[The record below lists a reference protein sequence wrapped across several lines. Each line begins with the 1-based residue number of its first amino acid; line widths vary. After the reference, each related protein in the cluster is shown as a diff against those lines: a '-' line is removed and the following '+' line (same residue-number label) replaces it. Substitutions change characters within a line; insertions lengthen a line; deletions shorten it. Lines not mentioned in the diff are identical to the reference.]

1 MTDPNLPYTIA
12 VWLIPLVIA
21 IVFHEVAHGYV
32 ARIFGDPTADRLG
45 RLTLNP
51 IRHVDPIGTV
61 VLPMVLAIAHAP
73 IFGWAKPVP
82 VDASRLRNPR
92 RDMMLVALAGPATN
106 FVLATFAALSLGAF
120 VGLHGGI
127 PADGAPHTVA
137 GFVFDSLYSFVLVNV
152 FLGVFNLIPLPP
164 FDGGHVVQGLLP
176 RAAAIQ
182 YSKLARF
189 GFPLLLF
196 LLFVLPMISPQ
207 ADIVRRVIGPIASA
221 VADFF
226 LGFAQLGGL

>member
-1 MTDPNLPYTIA
+1 MNDPNLPYTIA

-32 ARIFGDPTADRLG
+32 ARIFGDHTAERMG

-51 IRHVDPIGTV
+51 IRHVDPIGTI

-82 VDASRLRNPR
+82 VEGRNLRNPR
-92 RDMMLVALAGPATN
+92 RDMIFVALAGPGTN
-106 FVLATFAALSLGAF
+106 FVLATLTALLLAAFFSGR
-120 VGLHGGI
+120 G
-127 PADGAPHTVA
+127 PADGELYTVA
-137 GFVFDSLYSFVLVNV
+137 GFAFLSLLSFLQVNV

-176 RAAAIQ
+176 RPAAIQ
-182 YSKLARF
+182 YAKLARF
-189 GFPLLLF
+189 GLPLLLI

-207 ADIVRRVIGPIASA
+207 LDIVRRLIGPIANA
-221 VADFF
+221 VLGFF
-226 LGFAQLGGL
+226 LGIAQLGGL

>member
-32 ARIFGDPTADRLG
+32 ARLFGDPTAERLG

-51 IRHVDPIGTV
+51 LRHVDPIGTV

-82 VDASRLRNPR
+82 VDARRMRNPR
-92 RDMMLVALAGPATN
+92 RDMVLVALAGPATN
-106 FVLATFAALSLGAF
+106 FVLATLTALTLAAF
-120 VGLHGGI
+120 VGRAGGI
-127 PADGAPHTVA
+127 PAEAPPYTVH
-137 GFVFDSLYSFVLVNV
+137 GFLFDSLYSFLLVNV

-176 RAAAIQ
+176 RAAAIH
-182 YSKLARF
+182 YAKLARY
-189 GFPLLLF
+189 GFPLLIV

-207 ADIVRRVIGPIASA
+207 ADIVRRFVGPIANA
-221 VADFF
+221 VAGFF
-226 LGFAQLGGL
+226 LGIAHLGGL

>member
-1 MTDPNLPYTIA
+1 MTNPDLPYTIA

-32 ARIFGDPTADRLG
+32 ARIFGDHTAERMG

-51 IRHVDPIGTV
+51 IKHVDPVGTV
-61 VLPMVLAIAHAP
+61 VLPMILAIAHAP

-82 VDASRLRNPR
+82 VIASQMRNPR
-92 RDMMLVALAGPATN
+92 RDMVLVALAGPATN
-106 FVLATFAALSLGAF
+106 FVLATLTALGLAAF
-120 VGLHGGI
+120 VGLVGGI
-127 PADGAPHTVA
+127 PPETPHSSV
-137 GFVFDSLYSFVLVNV
+137 GFAFDLLYRFLIANV

-176 RAAAIQ
+176 RPAAIQ
-182 YSKLARF
+182 YAKLARF
-189 GFPLLLF
+189 GMPLLLI

-207 ADIVRRVIGPIASA
+207 LDIVRRVIGPIANA

-226 LGFAQLGGL
+226 RHIANLDGL